1 MTAALSP
8 RTLGLTGAL
17 CAALLATAPAAYAH
31 PLGNFTINHYN
42 GLHLHSDRIE
52 NTLVVDSAEI
62 AAAQERRRVDTDHD
76 DTITRAERAAY
87 ARGRC
92 AERAGALAVTVDRE
106 RMEWSVGSSSFRYRQ
121 GEAGLKTSRLHCEF
135 TASADLR
142 RPAVVRIEDRYDS
155 KRIGW
160 HEMTATGHGVDLEDS
175 PLPTTSVTEE
185 LRHYPDDLLA
195 SPLDQR
201 RATFRTTPGEASDQ
215 TAVALPNIPGA
226 GPVATAFEKARGLFH
241 DLVGARELTLPV
253 GLLALLLAMLLG
265 ASHAAL
271 PGHGKTIMAAYLA
284 GRRGR
289 ARDAVTVGATVTF
302 THTAGVLVLGLLL
315 PVATNLAGETVL
327 AWLGLASGLLV
338 TAIGIG
344 LLRGALR
351 NRPPGHHHHGGHH
364 HHDDGHHHHHHGH
377 GHTHHHDGHGHTHH
391 APSHPHGGPRLLHLP
406 RRSPKVSPGHGLG
419 GHTTHQ
425 AERPGGLAVLT
436 EEAEHRP
443 APLRSPAPS
452 PADDGAPRPTRRVL
466 VGLGIAGGLV
476 PSPSALIVLLGAVAL
491 GRTPFGILLVLGY
504 GAGMAAT
511 LTAAGLLLI
520 RVRDKLSGTLH
531 HRQTG
536 IVRGLKRAARFGP
549 VITASLVLVVG
560 LGLIVRAMT
569 ST

>member
-1 MTAALSP
+1 MTRPRSRTLCRLTAALC
-8 RTLGLTGAL
+8 L
-17 CAALLATAPAAYAH
+17 ALLAAPAAYAH
-31 PLGNFTINHYN
+31 PLGNFTINHFN
-42 GLHLHSDRIE
+42 GLHLRPDRIE

-76 DTITRAERAAY
+76 ENTTRAERAVY
-87 ARGRC
+87 ADHRC
-92 AERAGALAVTVDRE
+92 TERAAALAATVDGE
-106 RMEWSVGSSSFRYRQ
+106 RVEWSVRSSSFTYQ
-121 GEAGLKTSRLHCEF
+121 PGEAGLKTSRLQCEL
-135 TASADLR
+135 TASADLS
-142 RPAVVRIEDRYDS
+142 RPAEIRIEDRYHS

-160 HEMTATGHGVDLEDS
+160 HEMTATGHGVTLEDS

-201 RATFRTTPGEASDQ
+201 RAAFRTTPGQMNDPAAIS
-215 TAVALPNIPGA
+215 LPDVPGA
-226 GPVATAFEKARGLFH
+226 GPVTTALEQARGLFH
-241 DLVGARELTLPV
+241 GLVGARELTLPV
-253 GLLALLLAMLLG
+253 GLLALLLALLLG

-302 THTAGVLVLGLLL
+302 THTAGVLVLGIAL

-344 LLRGALR
+344 LLRSALR
-351 NRPPGHHHHGGHH
+351 NDPHGHHHHGG
-364 HHDDGHHHHHHGH
+364 GHHHHHHG
-377 GHTHHHDGHGHTHH
+377 GHTGH
-391 APSHPHGGPRLLHLP
+391 HPHAHAHGSLKHRLL
-406 RRSPKVSPGHGLG
+406 RGPKTPTGHDR
-419 GHTTHQ
+419 TTRE
-425 AERPGGLAVLT
+425 AENSGGLAVLT
-436 EEAEHRP
+436 EETEQQPARPPRP
-443 APLRSPAPS
+443 AAPL
-452 PADDGAPRPTRRVL
+452 ADDHAPRPTRKVL

-491 GRTPFGILLVLGY
+491 GRTPFGILLVLCY

-531 HRQTG
+531 RHRTG
-536 IVRGLKRAARFGP
+536 IVRGLSRAARFGP
-549 VITASLVLVVG
+549 VITGSLVLVVG
-560 LGLIVRAMT
+560 LGLTVRALVGT
-569 ST
+569 